1 LVVRRQGLARLLDE
15 VGVHVVA
22 RAVADAEH
30 VVGVVDWRVCIADYQ
45 PFHPACE
52 LLISAFLLSSPIQRL
67 LRSHGVHCR
76 IKTFIVEPGTI
87 ATLPADAAD
96 HAEFGGAAAGHVVAT
111 FLQLDHGAATVAS
124 LPALLLGDLD
134 EFSRGGVFGTFAGF
148 VGFVVAEAADFCA
161 AKLAFTYFASGF
173 VCLDVLR
180 FDPFTTTA
188 LWAVYS
194 IPCCVF
200 LELPIPG
207 LLEGLVEESV
217 DVLEGDVIGCATS
230 WWHVRWIRD

>member
-1 LVVRRQGLARLLDE
+1 M
-15 VGVHVVA
+15 A

-30 VVGVVDWRVCIADYQ
+30 VVAVVDWRVCIADHQ

-52 LLISAFLLSSPIQRL
+52 LLVSALLLSSPIERL

-134 EFSRGGVFGTFAGF
+134 EFACGRVLGTFAGF

-161 AKLAFTYFASGF
+161 ANLAFTYFAPGF
-173 VCLDVLR
+173 VRLDVLR
-180 FDPFTTTA
+180 FDPFSAATP
-188 LWAVYS
+188 WAVYS
-194 IPCCVF
+194 VSCCVF
-200 LELPIPG
+200 LELAIPG
-207 LLEGLVEESV
+207 LLEGLVEEFV
-217 DVLEGDVIGCATS
+217 DVL
-230 WWHVRWIRD
+230 